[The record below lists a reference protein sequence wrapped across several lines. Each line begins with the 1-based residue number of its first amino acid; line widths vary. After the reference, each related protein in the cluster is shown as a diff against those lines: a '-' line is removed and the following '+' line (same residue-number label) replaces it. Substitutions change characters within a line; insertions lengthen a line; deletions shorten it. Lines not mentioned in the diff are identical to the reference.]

1 MALNFDHQRNRIGS
15 SSNNITINTNGG
27 LTLPVGSTGD
37 RPTPAQGMIRYN
49 TTDSRFEAYNGTVW
63 TGLGGVVD
71 TDQNTYIIAETSAG
85 ANNNELDFYTNAVKR
100 MQINSSGNLL
110 FGNSLNKFTVNYA
123 TGATVIAG
131 KTEVTANIS
140 STSTTSG
147 SLVVTGGA
155 GVSENLY
162 VGGNINVTGDVAING
177 NLTFG
182 DSDADGITINAD
194 INSSLV
200 PNASG
205 TNDIGQSGK
214 TWRNIYISKTL
225 TYEGAT
231 TENRIV
237 VPANLA
243 NALNVRDSSNNNIV
257 IFDTTTNNIRTTFK
271 GIVDIDSI
279 RALKLPVGSTS
290 DRPTA
295 EQGMIRYNTSY
306 NLFEAYNGSSW
317 SGLGG
322 VTDLDKNTYI
332 VAETTPGANNNDLD
346 FYTAGTQ
353 RLQIDETGAFNFGGA
368 SLDKFTIAY
377 ATGNTAIKGTLSVD
391 GAATLA
397 SAKVSNLTDHRIVIA
412 GVAGALSDD
421 ANFRFNGST
430 FDIGATGFEKFS
442 VVVSSG
448 NTDINGTLDVAGQT
462 TLATVNILDITS
474 GRVPYATTAG
484 QLTSSSNLTF
494 DGSTLNATAAVN
506 ITGDLDVDNININ
519 GNTIISTNTNG
530 NINLTPNGSG
540 EVIAS
545 SLTVSD
551 LTSTR
556 LVFAGTSGALTD
568 SANLTYSGSALD
580 LSTSVNITGDLDVD
594 NININANTI
603 ISTNTDGDINLTPN
617 GTGKV
622 IASSLKVSDL
632 TTNRIVIASSNGL
645 LIDNANLTFDGT
657 TLTATAAVNI
667 TGDLDVDNININGN
681 TIISTNTDG
690 NINLTPNGTG
700 EVIASSLTVS
710 DLTNNRIVIAGTS
723 GALTNNS
730 NLTYDG
736 TTFAIGSDKFTV
748 VSSNGNTET
757 KGSLT
762 VGGNLTVNGST
773 ITLNSTTV
781 TVDDPIF
788 TLGGDTAPTTDD
800 NKDRGI
806 EFRYYNGSA
815 KVGFFGYD
823 DSTGYFTF
831 IPDATNT
838 SEVFSG
844 TTGTLDVTSI
854 TGSAA
859 KWTNSR
865 TVTFA
870 TGDVTGS
877 FSIDGSAD
885 VSNVAL
891 TIAANSVALGTD
903 TTGNYV
909 ATVAAGTPG
918 VETSSS
924 GLTISAAAGEGTAA
938 TIAHADTST
947 LTGAQ
952 GTAGIAAITVDGF
965 GHVTAVTTA
974 TYLTSEST
982 DFKTITVTDTDSGY
996 TWSTTGSA
1004 VGSITGDT
1012 LTIVD
1017 GAGIDIDAD
1026 AASKAIRIQHTDT
1039 SSASNLTATSRTYV
1053 SGLTFDTFGHVTGYT
1068 TASETVTD
1076 TNVLYDISAITTSG
1090 GASLRLHGTDSTN
1103 DDVKFASGTNV
1114 TVAYTDANTI
1124 TISSTDTD
1132 TNTTYSQS
1140 AVTTTGGALL
1150 RLTAGGSGSGNDDV
1164 KFASGT
1170 AITVSYTDAD
1180 TITID
1185 HADTST
1191 LTGAQGTAGI
1201 AAITVDGNGH
1211 VTAVTTATY
1220 LTAQSTDFKTVTVTD
1235 TDSGYTWSTTGSA
1248 VGASTGD
1255 TLTIVDGGGID
1266 IDADSASKAIR
1277 IQHTDT
1283 STVSNLSA
1291 TSRTYVSALTFDT
1304 YGHVTAYSTASETVT
1319 DTNTTYDVSSVT
1331 TSGGALL
1338 RLTAGGSGS
1347 GTDDVKFAS
1356 GTNVTVAYTDANTIT
1371 ISSTDTDTNT
1381 TYSQSAVTTTGG
1393 ALLRLTAGGSGS
1405 GNDDVKFASG
1415 NAITVSYTDADT
1427 ITIDHNDTSTATN
1440 LTATSRTYVTAL
1452 TFDTY
1457 GHVTAYSTASETVT
1471 DTNTTYDISAVT
1483 TTGGALLRLTAGG
1496 SGSGTDDVKFAGAGI
1511 TSIAYTDA
1519 STITITSTEADT
1531 LNSVTGRGSSTT
1543 NNITVGDIAVNG
1555 GDITTD
1561 QATFGLVDTNATT
1574 VNAFGATTTLNLGY
1588 DGTAASTTNIS
1599 IGATATSTTKTINLG
1614 TGGASGSTTT
1624 INIGSASGGTTT
1636 VNNNLTVSGNLTVN
1650 GTTTTVNSTTV
1661 TIDDPIFTLGGDT
1674 APSTDDN
1681 KDRGIEFRW
1690 HTGSAAKVGF
1700 FGYDDS
1706 AGRFTFIPDATNTS
1720 EVFSGTA
1727 GDVAFGGVYASTVT
1741 GSNVQIGVTSTTT
1754 IDTSSGN
1761 LTINS
1766 AGGTTTIDDAA
1777 TVTGT
1782 LDVTGVINANSTA
1795 GATNTT
1801 SGALIVDGGVGIA
1814 QKLYVGDTINTAK
1827 GVQFTGIALA
1837 SAPTYT
1843 EGLLWYNSD
1852 AKTLQLYSASSD
1864 FSIFMGERE
1873 WVRGRNTYG
1882 STIYKGQPV
1891 YATGVHI
1898 PGNPIHGHHPTL
1910 APADA
1915 SDIDKIQVLGLAAH
1929 DIPDGQHGYVIV
1941 RGYLDNLDTSMLMT
1955 GMRFHLGFATPGEL
1969 VMSAPEYPNF
1979 PVDLG
1984 ICLTE
1989 DATTGTV
1996 YVQIANHTQERLRVT
2011 GTARIDGDL
2020 TVGGALTLLGGGST
2034 VTLSNLSVDNNFI
2047 YLNSGDTIGELNTNF
2062 TGSGLNDAA
2071 LVGHYTGTT
2080 TKHFYVKIDSV
2091 GGGTGG
2097 VDTFAW
2103 SLDNFSTTIASG
2115 IDVSTTAIALQSN
2128 ISVVFQATV
2137 GHTLNDK
2144 WDGTA
2149 APVNLDIAIIGNR
2162 NTGSTGVGYTHIGLF
2177 FDVSDEKWKLFK
2189 EYDPEPILN
2198 IDTSDASFAL
2208 GNLVA
2213 NAFEG
2218 PLIGNATTSSYW
2230 ATSRT
2235 VTFAT
2240 GDVTGSFTIDGSTN
2254 VSDVALTIAANSVA
2268 LGTDTTGNYVAT
2280 VAAGTPG
2287 AETSSSGLTIS
2298 AAAGEG
2304 TAATIAH
2311 ADTST
2316 LTGAQGTAGIAAIT
2330 VDGFGH
2336 VTAVT
2341 TATYLTAES
2350 DTLDSVAARGA
2361 STSRALTIT
2370 NATSSTDTSTG
2381 ALIVTGGVG
2390 IGENLNV
2397 NGSIKVDSA
2406 YNLSSATATTTSTSP
2421 TAIATFSKTT
2431 FGGGKVVIQ
2440 AYNTI
2445 TGHRTISEMLIVH
2458 DGTTANATEYGIVN
2472 TSTAI
2477 ATYDVD
2483 INSGNIRIIA
2493 TAATSQST
2501 QYKVVQTLILA

>member
-1 MALNFDHQRNRIGS
+1 MALNFDHQRNRISS

-49 TTDSRFEAYNGTVW
+49 TTDNRFEAYNGTVW
-63 TGLGGVVD
+63 IGLAGVID
-71 TDQNTYIIAETSAG
+71 ADKNTYIIAETTPG
-85 ANNNELDFYTNAVKR
+85 ANNNELDFYTNAIQR
-100 MQINSSGNLL
+100 MQIGSNGNLL

-123 TGATVIAG
+123 TGATTIAG
-131 KTEVTANIS
+131 QTEVTSNNS
-140 STSTTSG
+140 STSKTSG
-147 SLVVTGGA
+147 ALVVTGGV
-155 GVSENLY
+155 GIGENLY

-182 DSDADGITINAD
+182 DSDSDGITINAD

-200 PNASG
+200 PNANG

-214 TWRNIYISKTL
+214 AWRNIYISKTL
-225 TYEGAT
+225 TFEGAT
-231 TENRIV
+231 TENKIV

-243 NALNVRDSSNNNIV
+243 TSLSIKDSSNNDLAV
-257 IFDTTTNNIRTTFK
+257 FDTTTNAIRTTFN
-271 GIVDIDSI
+271 GIVDINSI
-279 RALKLPVGSTS
+279 RALKLPVGTTS

-306 NLFEAYNGSSW
+306 NLFEAYNGTSW

-332 VAETTPGANNNDLD
+332 VAETSPGANNNDLD

-353 RLQIDETGAFNFGGA
+353 RLQIDETGAFKFGGA

-377 ATGNTAIKGTLSVD
+377 STGNTAIKGTLSVD
-391 GAATLA
+391 GATTLT
-397 SAKVSNLTDHRIVIA
+397 SAKVSNLVDHGIVIV
-412 GVAGALSDD
+412 GVDGALEND

-430 FDIGATGFEKFS
+430 FDIGAAGFEKFS
-442 VVVSSG
+442 VIVSSG

-474 GRVPYATTAG
+474 GRVPYATTSG
-484 QLTSSSNLTF
+484 QLISSSNLTF
-494 DGSTLNATAAVN
+494 DGSILGVTASVHV
-506 ITGDLDVDNININ
+506 TGDLDVDNININ

-556 LVFAGTSGALTD
+556 LVFTGTSGALVD
-568 SANLTYSGSALD
+568 SVNLTYNGSVLD
-580 LSTSVNITGDLDVD
+580 LSASVNIIGDLDVD
-594 NININANTI
+594 NLNINANSI

-617 GTGKV
+617 GLGKV

-632 TTNRIVIASSNGL
+632 SINRIVIAGSNGL
-645 LIDNANLTFDGT
+645 LIDNSNLTFDGT
-657 TLTATAAVNI
+657 TLNATAAVNI

-723 GALTNNS
+723 GALTNSS

-736 TTFAIGSDKFTV
+736 TTLAIGSDRFTV
-748 VSSNGNTET
+748 ASSTGNTET

-762 VGGNLTVNGST
+762 VGGNLTVNGT
-773 ITLNSTTV
+773 TTTLNSTTV

-788 TLGGDTAPTTDD
+788 TLGGDVPPIADD

-806 EFRYYNGSA
+806 EFRYFNGSA
-815 KVGFFGYD
+815 KTGFFGYD

-844 TTGTLDVTSI
+844 TPGTLDVASI

-859 KWTNSR
+859 KWTTSK

-870 TGDVTGS
+870 TGDVTGN
-877 FSIDGSAD
+877 FSIDGSGD
-885 VSNVAL
+885 VSDVAL

-924 GLTISAAAGEGTAA
+924 GLTISAAAGESTAA

-952 GTAGIAAITVDGF
+952 GSAGIAAITVDGF

-974 TYLTSEST
+974 TYLTTEST
-982 DFKTITVTDTDSGY
+982 DFKTVTVTDTDSGY
-996 TWSTTGSA
+996 TWATTGSA
-1004 VGSITGDT
+1004 VAETTGDT

-1017 GAGIDIDAD
+1017 GGGIDIDVD
-1026 AASKAIRIQHTDT
+1026 AASDAIRIQHSDT
-1039 SSASNLTATSRTYV
+1039 SSAANLSATSRTYV
-1053 SGLTFDTFGHVTGYT
+1053 DSLTFDTFGHVTGYT

-1090 GASLRLHGTDSTN
+1090 GASLRLHGTDSTS

-1114 TVAYTDANTI
+1114 TVAYTDASTI
-1124 TISSTDTD
+1124 TFSSTD

-1150 RLTAGGSGSGNDDV
+1150 RLSGSDSTTDDV

-1170 AITVSYTDAD
+1170 AVTVAYTDAN

-1185 HADTST
+1185 HTDTST

-1201 AAITVDGNGH
+1201 ASFTVDGYGH
-1211 VTAVTTATY
+1211 ITAVTTATY
-1220 LTAQSTDFKTVTVTD
+1220 LTSQSTDFKTVTVTD

-1248 VGASTGD
+1248 VGSSTGD

-1266 IDADSASKAIR
+1266 IDADAASKAIR
-1277 IQHTDT
+1277 IQHSDT
-1283 STVSNLSA
+1283 SSAANLTA
-1291 TSRTYVSALTFDT
+1291 TSRTYVDSLTFDT
-1304 YGHVTAYSTASETVT
+1304 YGHVTAYTTSAETVT
-1319 DTNTTYDVSSVT
+1319 DTNTTYDISSVT

-1371 ISSTDTDTNT
+1371 ISSSYTDTNT
-1381 TYSQSAVTTTGG
+1381 TYGQSAVTTTGG
-1393 ALLRLTAGGSGS
+1393 ALLRLTGSDS
-1405 GNDDVKFASG
+1405 TTDDVKFASG
-1415 NAITVSYTDADT
+1415 NAITVAYTDADT
-1427 ITIDHNDTSTATN
+1427 ITINHTDTSTVSN
-1440 LTATSRTYVTAL
+1440 LSATSRTYVSAL

-1531 LNSVTGRGSSTT
+1531 LDSVTSRGATTT
-1543 NNITVGDIAVNG
+1543 NSITVGDIAVNG
-1555 GDITTD
+1555 GDITTT
-1561 QATFGLVDTNATT
+1561 QSTFGLIDQNATT

-1588 DGTAASTTNIS
+1588 TGTAANTTNIS
-1599 IGATATSTTKTINLG
+1599 IGATASSTTKTINLG
-1614 TGGASGSTTT
+1614 TGGASGSTTN

-1636 VNNNLTVSGNLTVN
+1636 VNNNLTVTGNLTVN

-1661 TIDDPIFTLGGDT
+1661 TIDDPIFTIGGDT
-1674 APSTDDN
+1674 APSVDDN

-1690 HTGSAAKVGF
+1690 HNGSSAKVGF

-1706 AGRFTFIPDATNTS
+1706 AARFTFIPDATNSS

-1741 GSNVQIGVTSTTT
+1741 GGNIQIGVTSANTV
-1754 IDTSSGN
+1754 DTSTGN

-1766 AGGTTTIDDAA
+1766 AGGTTTIDDAVA
-1777 TVTGT
+1777 VTGT

-1801 SGALIVDGGVGIA
+1801 SGALVVDGGVGIA
-1814 QKLYVGDTINTAK
+1814 ENLYVGNTINTAK
-1827 GVQFTGIALA
+1827 GVKFTGIPLA
-1837 SAPTYT
+1837 SAPAYT
-1843 EGLLWYNSD
+1843 EGLIWYNSD
-1852 AKTLQLYSASSD
+1852 AKTLELYGSSSD

-1915 SDIDKIQVLGLAAH
+1915 SDVNKIQVLGLAAH

-1941 RGYLDNLDTSMLMT
+1941 RGYLDNLNTSALMT

-1969 VMSAPEYPNF
+1969 VMTAPEYPNY

-2011 GTARIDGDL
+2011 GTARVDGDL
-2020 TVGGALTLLGGGST
+2020 TVGGNLNLLGSGSSLTLT
-2034 VTLSNLSVDNNFI
+2034 NLSVDNNFI
-2047 YLNSGDTIGELNTNF
+2047 YLNSGDTIGEANTNF

-2071 LVGHYTGTT
+2071 FVGHYEGTT

-2097 VDTFAW
+2097 IDTFAW
-2103 SLDNFSTTIASG
+2103 SLDNFVTTIASG
-2115 IDVSTTAIALQSN
+2115 IDLSTTPVALQSN

-2144 WDGTA
+2144 WDGTT
-2149 APVNLDIAIIGNR
+2149 APVNLDIALIGNR
-2162 NTGSTGVGYTHIGLF
+2162 NTGTSGVGYTHLGFF
-2177 FDVSDEKWKLFK
+2177 FDVSDEKWKLFSR
-2189 EYDPEPILN
+2189 YDPEPTLN
-2198 IDTSDASFAL
+2198 IDTSDTSFTL

-2230 ATSRT
+2230 ANSRT

-2240 GDVTGSFTIDGSTN
+2240 GDVTGSFTIDGSN
-2254 VSDVALTIAANSVA
+2254 DVSNVALTIAANSVA

-2287 AETSSSGLTIS
+2287 SETSSSGLTIS
-2298 AAAGEG
+2298 AVSGEG

-2316 LTGAQGTAGIAAIT
+2316 LTGAQGSAGIAAIT

-2341 TATYLTAES
+2341 TATYLTAET
-2350 DTLDSVAARGA
+2350 DTLDSVAARNA
-2361 STSRALTIT
+2361 STSRAITIT
-2370 NATSSTDTSTG
+2370 NATGSTNSTSG

-2390 IGENLNV
+2390 VGENLSV

-2406 YNLSSATATTTSTSP
+2406 YNLSSATLTTTSITP
-2421 TAIATFSKTT
+2421 TAIASFSKTT

-2440 AYNTI
+2440 AYDSV
-2445 TGHRTISEMLIVH
+2445 TGNRTISEMLIVH
-2458 DGTTANATEYGIVN
+2458 DGTTASATEYGIVN

-2493 TAATSQST
+2493 TAASSNST